1 MRMSSH
7 SREIPA
13 RFLLAKAASGEII
26 SLFCRGSVFLQKR
39 TWRFPCTS
47 TVQIKTAYLYC
58 RATRTVRIAKRCTT
72 VVRVRVAQE
81 MHAQLHTCHV
91 NYDSCHTLQ
100 LLFPELRK
108 YGSTSVRKYGSTKVL
123 PYFRTIVV
131 VATKVRKYLRRY
143 LRTTLYLALLANPSK
158 VRKYFTFETPS
169 KVKLVRKYILT
180 RNITMRRSIQKYHTA
195 RYDDHDVISA
205 RTGPDA
211 TFNIAFSG

>member
-1 MRMSSH
+1 MLAFWQVVKKNNARERSSFWTIHNHEVRAETHEAGVIMRMSSH

-58 RATRTVRIAKRCTT
+58 TRTVRIAKRCTT

-91 NYDSCHTLQ
+91 NYDSCHTL
-100 LLFPELRK
+100 LFPELRK
-108 YGSTSVRKYGSTKVL
+108 YGSTKVL
-123 PYFRTIVV
+123 PYE
-131 VATKVRKYLRRY
+131 
-143 LRTTLYLALLANPSK
+143 SME
-158 VRKYFTFETPS
+158 VRKYFRTSVPS
-169 KVKLVRKYILT
+169 
-180 RNITMRRSIQKYHTA
+180 
-195 RYDDHDVISA
+195 
-205 RTGPDA
+205 
-211 TFNIAFSG
+211 

>member
-39 TWRFPCTS
+39 TWRFP
-47 TVQIKTAYLYC
+47 
-58 RATRTVRIAKRCTT
+58 RH
-72 VVRVRVAQE
+72 VRVLYNKNSLFVLYTYSTYSYVVLSYDCCTCTCTRVAQE

-91 NYDSCHTLQ
+91 NYDSCHT

-131 VATKVRKYLRRY
+131 VATFVQRC
-143 LRTTLYLALLANPSK
+143 TWPC
-158 VRKYFTFETPS
+158 
-169 KVKLVRKYILT
+169 
-180 RNITMRRSIQKYHTA
+180 
-195 RYDDHDVISA
+195 
-205 RTGPDA
+205 
-211 TFNIAFSG
+211 

>member
-1 MRMSSH
+1 MY
-7 SREIPA
+7 EYCTI
-13 RFLLAKAASGEII
+13 KN
-26 SLFCRGSVFLQKR
+26 SLFVLYTYSTYSYVVLSYDC
-39 TWRFPCTS
+39 CT
-47 TVQIKTAYLYC
+47 
-58 RATRTVRIAKRCTT
+58 CTCT
-72 VVRVRVAQE
+72 RVAQE

-91 NYDSCHTLQ
+91 NYDSCHT

-131 VATKVRKYLRRY
+131 VA
-143 LRTTLYLALLANPSK
+143 TTLYLALLANPSK

-180 RNITMRRSIQKYHTA
+180 RNITMRRSIQQYHTA

>member
-58 RATRTVRIAKRCTT
+58 TRTVRIAKRCTT

-91 NYDSCHTLQ
+91 NSMIVVILYYFRSY
-100 LLFPELRK
+100 E
-108 YGSTSVRKYGSTKVL
+108 STEVL
-123 PYFRTIVV
+123 PYE
-131 VATKVRKYLRRY
+131 
-143 LRTTLYLALLANPSK
+143 SME
-158 VRKYFTFETPS
+158 VRKYFRTSVPS
-169 KVKLVRKYILT
+169 
-180 RNITMRRSIQKYHTA
+180 
-195 RYDDHDVISA
+195 
-205 RTGPDA
+205 
-211 TFNIAFSG
+211 

>member
-58 RATRTVRIAKRCTT
+58 TRTVRIAKRCTT

-81 MHAQLHTCHV
+81 MHAQLHTCNV
-91 NYDSCHTLQ
+91 NSMIVVILYYFRSY
-100 LLFPELRK
+100 E
-108 YGSTSVRKYGSTKVL
+108 STEVL
-123 PYFRTIVV
+123 PYFRTFV
-131 VATKVRKYLRRY
+131 VA
-143 LRTTLYLALLANPSK
+143 TTLYLALLANPSK
-158 VRKYFTFETPS
+158 VLSRKYEST
-169 KVKLVRKYILT
+169 KVLSYFRK
-180 RNITMRRSIQKYHTA
+180 
-195 RYDDHDVISA
+195 
-205 RTGPDA
+205 
-211 TFNIAFSG
+211 

>member
-81 MHAQLHTCHV
+81 MHAQLHTCHI
-91 NYDSCHTLQ
+91 NYDSCHT

-108 YGSTSVRKYGSTKVL
+108 YGSRATSVRKYGSTKVL
-123 PYFRTIVV
+123 QYE
-131 VATKVRKYLRRY
+131 
-143 LRTTLYLALLANPSK
+143 SME
-158 VRKYFTFETPS
+158 VRKYFRTSVPS
-169 KVKLVRKYILT
+169 
-180 RNITMRRSIQKYHTA
+180 
-195 RYDDHDVISA
+195 
-205 RTGPDA
+205 
-211 TFNIAFSG
+211 